1 MEELTNNVEAAAMEI
16 IEKIDE
22 MGGIVRAVEVGYP
35 QREIADSAFH
45 DQKKVESQERSI
57 VGVNRY
63 VDDAS
68 GTGIPLLKIH
78 PEIEESQ
85 KNKLAEF
92 KANRDDAAVARSIEA
107 IRLACRGTDN
117 LVVPILEGVKVGVT
131 LGEVSDVF
139 REEFGVYRDPA
150 FV

>member
-1 MEELTNNVEAAAMEI
+1 MC
-16 IEKIDE
+16 
-22 MGGIVRAVEVGYP
+22 
-35 QREIADSAFH
+35 
-45 DQKKVESQERSI
+45 QERSI

-63 VDDAS
+63 VDGET

-78 PEIEESQ
+78 PEIEAHQ
-85 KNKLAEF
+85 KNRLAEF
-92 KANRDDAAVARSIEA
+92 KENRDDAAVERSIEA
-107 IRLACRGTDN
+107 IRMACRGTDN
-117 LVVPILEGVKVGVT
+117 LVEPILEGVKVGVT